1 MSYSIKIGKHSI
13 ELAGY
18 AGKVVA
24 PNTQMAALFRGM
36 AGELTSLRTTAQQAE
51 AEADLL
57 EVIRND
63 PDLNEQAKNRRAGEA
78 RNPDTLK
85 DFTRGV
91 AAVSEQA
98 ANILD
103 YLKNKLAPV
112 NPLASDDVQGFMR
125 DSEIRQAFARLDRR
139 SQEKMLLLMHSGKH
153 QELADALLRA
163 HAVCSGLDTEQL
175 KRLGFSRIASEN
187 GQVIS
192 AVADLVDA
200 VRKDVAQITAVRT
213 WYNNLVYGKNDDPSE
228 VLPRMTGL
236 DQLSEHVSA
245 MLKGSQR
252 QAHSEEKQ
260 AA

>member
-1 MSYSIKIGKHSI
+1 M
-13 ELAGY
+13 
-18 AGKVVA
+18 
-24 PNTQMAALFRGM
+24 
-36 AGELTSLRTTAQQAE
+36 
-51 AEADLL
+51 
-57 EVIRND
+57 
-63 PDLNEQAKNRRAGEA
+63 
-78 RNPDTLK
+78 
-85 DFTRGV
+85 

-125 DSEIRQAFARLDRR
+125 DSEMRQAFARLDRR
-139 SQEKMLLLMHSGKH
+139 SQEKMLLSMHSGKH

-213 WYNNLVYGKNDDPSE
+213 WYNNLVYGS
-228 VLPRMTGL
+228 G
-236 DQLSEHVSA
+236 
-245 MLKGSQR
+245 
-252 QAHSEEKQ
+252 
-260 AA
+260 

>member
-1 MSYSIKIGKHSI
+1 
-13 ELAGY
+13 
-18 AGKVVA
+18 
-24 PNTQMAALFRGM
+24 MAFKPANQL
-36 AGELTSLRTTAQQAE
+36 
-51 AEADLL
+51 
-57 EVIRND
+57 
-63 PDLNEQAKNRRAGEA
+63 
-78 RNPDTLK
+78 NPDTLK

-112 NPLASDDVQGFMR
+112 SPLASDDVQGFMR
-125 DSEIRQAFARLDRR
+125 DSEMR
-139 SQEKMLLLMHSGKH
+139 

-213 WYNNLVYGKNDDPSE
+213 WYNNLVYGKNDDPSD
-228 VLPRMTGL
+228 VQPRMTGL

-252 QAHSEEKQ
+252 QTHSEEKQ

>member
-13 ELAGY
+13 ELTGY

-36 AGELTSLRTTAQQAE
+36 AGELTSLRTTAQHAE

-57 EVIRND
+57 DVIRND

-125 DSEIRQAFARLDRR
+125 DSEMRQAFARLDRR
-139 SQEKMLLLMHSGKH
+139 S
-153 QELADALLRA
+153 
-163 HAVCSGLDTEQL
+163 
-175 KRLGFSRIASEN
+175 
-187 GQVIS
+187 
-192 AVADLVDA
+192 
-200 VRKDVAQITAVRT
+200 RKKCCCRCTVESIRSWRT
-213 WYNNLVYGKNDDPSE
+213 PY
-228 VLPRMTGL
+228 
-236 DQLSEHVSA
+236 
-245 MLKGSQR
+245 
-252 QAHSEEKQ
+252 
-260 AA
+260 

>member
-57 EVIRND
+57 DVIRND

-125 DSEIRQAFARLDRR
+125 DSEMRQAFARLDRR
-139 SQEKMLLLMHSGKH
+139 SQEKCCCRCTVESI
-153 QELADALLRA
+153 R
-163 HAVCSGLDTEQL
+163 SW
-175 KRLGFSRIASEN
+175 
-187 GQVIS
+187 
-192 AVADLVDA
+192 
-200 VRKDVAQITAVRT
+200 RT
-213 WYNNLVYGKNDDPSE
+213 PY
-228 VLPRMTGL
+228 
-236 DQLSEHVSA
+236 
-245 MLKGSQR
+245 
-252 QAHSEEKQ
+252 
-260 AA
+260 

>member
-18 AGKVVA
+18 VGKVVT

-36 AGELTSLRTTAQQAE
+36 ASELTNLRVTAQQAE

-57 EVIRND
+57 DVIRND

-78 RNPDTLK
+78 KNPDTLK
-85 DFTRGV
+85 AFTRGA
-91 AAVSEQA
+91 AAVSDQA
-98 ANILD
+98 SNILD
-103 YLKNKLAPV
+103 YLMNKLAPV
-112 NPLASDDVQGFMR
+112 KPLASDDVQGFMR
-125 DSEIRQAFARLDRR
+125 DNEMRLAFARLDRR
-139 SQEKMLLLMHSGKH
+139 SQEKMLLSMHGGKH
-153 QELADALLRA
+153 QELSDALLRA

-175 KRLGFSRIASEN
+175 KRLAFSRITSEN
-187 GQVIS
+187 GQVIT

-200 VRKDVAQITAVRT
+200 VRKDVTQITAVRT
-213 WYNNLVYGKNDDPSE
+213 WYNNLVYGKNDDPSD
-228 VLPRMTGL
+228 VQPRMTGL

-245 MLKGSQR
+245 MLKGNQR
-252 QAHSEEKQ
+252 QTHSEEKQ

>member
-24 PNTQMAALFRGM
+24 PNTQMETLFRGM
-36 AGELTSLRTTAQQAE
+36 AGELTNLRVTVQQAE

-57 EVIRND
+57 DVIRND
-63 PDLNEQAKNRRAGEA
+63 PDLNEQAKNRRSGEA

-85 DFTRGV
+85 AFTRGV
-91 AAVSEQA
+91 AAVSGQA

-103 YLKNKLAPV
+103 YLMNKLVPV
-112 NPLASDDVQGFMR
+112 KPLASDDVQGFMR
-125 DSEIRQAFARLDRR
+125 DSEMRQAFGRLDRR
-139 SQEKMLLLMHSGKH
+139 SQEKMLLSMHGGKH
-153 QELADALLRA
+153 QELAEALLRA
-163 HAVCSGLDTEQL
+163 HAVCSGLGTEQL
-175 KRLGFSRIASEN
+175 KRLAFSRIASEN

-200 VRKDVAQITAVRT
+200 VRKDVAQITAIRT
-213 WYNNLVYGKNDDPSE
+213 WYNNLIYGKNDDPSE
-228 VLPRMTGL
+228 LQPRMTGL

-245 MLKGSQR
+245 MLKSNQR
-252 QAHSEEKQ
+252 QTSSEDKQ

>member
-1 MSYSIKIGKHSI
+1 M
-13 ELAGY
+13 
-18 AGKVVA
+18 
-24 PNTQMAALFRGM
+24 
-36 AGELTSLRTTAQQAE
+36 
-51 AEADLL
+51 
-57 EVIRND
+57 
-63 PDLNEQAKNRRAGEA
+63 
-78 RNPDTLK
+78 
-85 DFTRGV
+85 

-125 DSEIRQAFARLDRR
+125 DSEMRLAFARLDRR
-139 SQEKMLLLMHSGKH
+139 SQEKMLLSMHSGKH

-187 GQVIS
+187 GQVIN

-252 QAHSEEKQ
+252 QTHSEEKQ

>member
-57 EVIRND
+57 EVVRND

-112 NPLASDDVQGFMR
+112 NPLAFCAKQT
-125 DSEIRQAFARLDRR
+125 I
-139 SQEKMLLLMHSGKH
+139 
-153 QELADALLRA
+153 
-163 HAVCSGLDTEQL
+163 
-175 KRLGFSRIASEN
+175 LG
-187 GQVIS
+187 
-192 AVADLVDA
+192 
-200 VRKDVAQITAVRT
+200 
-213 WYNNLVYGKNDDPSE
+213 
-228 VLPRMTGL
+228 
-236 DQLSEHVSA
+236 
-245 MLKGSQR
+245 
-252 QAHSEEKQ
+252 
-260 AA
+260 

>member
-13 ELAGY
+13 ELTGY

-57 EVIRND
+57 DVIRND

-125 DSEIRQAFARLDRR
+125 DSEMRQAFARLDRR
-139 SQEKMLLLMHSGKH
+139 SQEKMLLSMHSGKH

-163 HAVCSGLDTEQL
+163 HAVCSGHDTEQL
-175 KRLGFSRIASEN
+175 KRLAFSRIASEN

-252 QAHSEEKQ
+252 QTHSEEKQ

>member
-13 ELAGY
+13 ELTGY

-24 PNTQMAALFRGM
+24 PNTQMETLFRGM
-36 AGELTSLRTTAQQAE
+36 AGELTNLRVTAQQAE

-57 EVIRND
+57 DVIRND
-63 PDLNEQAKNRRAGEA
+63 PDLNEQAKNRRSGEA

-85 DFTRGV
+85 AFTRGV
-91 AAVSEQA
+91 AAVSGQA

-103 YLKNKLAPV
+103 YLMNKLVPV
-112 NPLASDDVQGFMR
+112 KPLASDDVQGFMR
-125 DSEIRQAFARLDRR
+125 DSEMRQAFGRLDRR
-139 SQEKMLLLMHSGKH
+139 SQEKMLMSMHSGKH
-153 QELADALLRA
+153 QELAEALLRA

-187 GQVIS
+187 GRVIS

-200 VRKDVAQITAVRT
+200 VRKDVAQITAIRT
-213 WYNNLVYGKNDDPSE
+213 WYNNLIYGKNDDPSE
-228 VLPRMTGL
+228 LQPRMTGL

-245 MLKGSQR
+245 MLKVNQR
-252 QAHSEEKQ
+252 QVSTEEKQ

>member
-18 AGKVVA
+18 VGKVVA
-24 PNTQMAALFRGM
+24 PDSRMEALFRGM
-36 AGELTSLRTTAQQAE
+36 AGELTNLRVTAQQAE

-57 EVIRND
+57 DVIRND

-78 RNPDTLK
+78 KNPDTLK
-85 DFTRGV
+85 AFTRGA
-91 AAVSEQA
+91 AAVSDQA
-98 ANILD
+98 SNILD
-103 YLKNKLAPV
+103 YLMNKLTPV
-112 NPLASDDVQGFMR
+112 KPLASDDVQGFMR
-125 DSEIRQAFARLDRR
+125 DNEMRLAFARLDRR
-139 SQEKMLLLMHSGKH
+139 SQEKMLLSMHGGKH
-153 QELADALLRA
+153 SELSDALLRA
-163 HAVCSGLDTEQL
+163 HAVCSGLETEQL
-175 KRLGFSRIASEN
+175 KRLAFSRIASEN

-213 WYNNLVYGKNDDPSE
+213 WYNNLVYGKNDDPSD
-228 VLPRMTGL
+228 VQPRMTGL

-245 MLKGSQR
+245 MIKGSQR
-252 QAHSEEKQ
+252 QTKSEEKQ